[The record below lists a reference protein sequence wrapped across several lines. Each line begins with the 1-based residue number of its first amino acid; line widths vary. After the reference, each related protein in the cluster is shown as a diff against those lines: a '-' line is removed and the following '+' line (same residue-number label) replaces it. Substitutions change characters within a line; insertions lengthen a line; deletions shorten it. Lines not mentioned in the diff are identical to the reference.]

1 MVEKRG
7 RIISSENGVTYTIN
21 RYVDVSRE
29 YDSASGAKKSKI
41 LAEYSEAKQRNILT
55 TVILELVEQTDLSSE
70 AVDALKAMH
79 EFINQQ

>member
-7 RIISSENGVTYTIN
+7 KIIQNDGGVTYTIN
-21 RYVDVSRE
+21 RYVDVTRE
-29 YDSASGAKKSKI
+29 YDSIAGAKKSKI

-55 TVILELVEQTDLSSE
+55 TVILELVKQTNLSSE

>member
-7 RIISSENGVTYTIN
+7 KIVQNDGGVTYTIN
-21 RYVDVSRE
+21 RYVDVTRE

-55 TVILELVEQTDLSSE
+55 NVILELVEKTGLESS
-70 AVDALKAMH
+70 AVDALKAMND
-79 EFINQQ
+79 FINQH